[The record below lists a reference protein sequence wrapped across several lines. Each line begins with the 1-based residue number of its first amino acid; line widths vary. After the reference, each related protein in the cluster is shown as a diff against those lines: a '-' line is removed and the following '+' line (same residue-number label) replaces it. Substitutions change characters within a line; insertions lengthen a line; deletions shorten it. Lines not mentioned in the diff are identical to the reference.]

1 MSSLS
6 EYDDLKQFEKTTWKS
21 NLTRRI
27 DSFREVIN
35 EGNNFEEFFG
45 KEYIEKLTEKSARL
59 NSLTIKLFIFYSI
72 IMISLYSAQN
82 LQDIELRIL
91 GYSFKNLGAYKEFLL
106 FIGAIV
112 TPISALVA
120 AYTKYI
126 DALIKECIAKI
137 APDENV
143 RDFYKHIWVDSA
155 ADALFKKMKKGEKI
169 HQHGFSV
176 LLAAFI
182 LLILALIL
190 VTLLLASFFI
200 QIVVIYDVYVNPATP
215 GYINTFVIIF
225 ALSSILFSWLV
236 SLVQLPMPEVD
247 YSNYGKVANL
257 EKEDPEKYKK
267 LMDEI
272 SKEEAKKDAKSII
285 LTSAL
290 TYLIAFSGLS
300 FIWYGLTLQDIS
312 VFLPKAVTGALFV
325 MFFSNEFLGFFRK
338 ISYRWFFKNY
348 PEGKEGRTKVFTKLQ
363 KILSFMK
370 ILSPMVLTI
379 IYSQYAFQ

>member
-155 ADALFKKMKKGEKI
+155 ADALFKK
-169 HQHGFSV
+169 
-176 LLAAFI
+176 
-182 LLILALIL
+182 
-190 VTLLLASFFI
+190 
-200 QIVVIYDVYVNPATP
+200 
-215 GYINTFVIIF
+215 
-225 ALSSILFSWLV
+225 
-236 SLVQLPMPEVD
+236 
-247 YSNYGKVANL
+247 
-257 EKEDPEKYKK
+257 
-267 LMDEI
+267 
-272 SKEEAKKDAKSII
+272 
-285 LTSAL
+285 
-290 TYLIAFSGLS
+290 
-300 FIWYGLTLQDIS
+300 
-312 VFLPKAVTGALFV
+312 
-325 MFFSNEFLGFFRK
+325 
-338 ISYRWFFKNY
+338 
-348 PEGKEGRTKVFTKLQ
+348 
-363 KILSFMK
+363 
-370 ILSPMVLTI
+370 
-379 IYSQYAFQ
+379 